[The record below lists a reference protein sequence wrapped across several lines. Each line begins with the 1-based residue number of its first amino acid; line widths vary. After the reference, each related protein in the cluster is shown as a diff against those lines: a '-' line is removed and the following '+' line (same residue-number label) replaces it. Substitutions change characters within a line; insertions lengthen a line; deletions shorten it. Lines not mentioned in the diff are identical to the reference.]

1 MSRITVI
8 TLNWNGAEVLR
19 DMINSLAPQLIE
31 LQARLIV
38 LDNCSTDGSD
48 IAAEQEFGGE
58 PWFSIMRVER
68 NLGFG
73 AGANRAIEN
82 SDDEILVLANND
94 TVFTPGSLSSLIDAL
109 ERHPEAGMVGP
120 RLLWP
125 DGSLQPSMRDF
136 PFPGKLI
143 REHLPFLRRK
153 TAYYSSHL
161 SEQKVDWLVGAVMV
175 FRRKALL
182 DTGLFDEDYF
192 FYHEETD
199 LQYRL
204 SRSGWEVWFVP
215 EASVVHL
222 EGVAA
227 RQMFGRETWLRYIP
241 EKIRFL
247 RKHGKYGA
255 VTGFRVFMALL
266 HAFRLF
272 AGLVRPG
279 KRKHDIRYNVSYCW
293 KAIRLTWK
301 SNGIYGSAESTG
313 HDNIDQEQ

>member
-1 MSRITVI
+1 MNRITVI
-8 TLNWNGAEVLR
+8 TLNWNGAEVLS
-19 DMINSLAPQLIE
+19 DMINSLAPQLLE

-48 IAAEQEFGGE
+48 RAAFDEFGGE
-58 PWFSIMRVER
+58 PWFSLIRAER
-68 NLGFG
+68 NLGFA
-73 AGANRAIEN
+73 AGANRVIGN

-94 TVFTPGSLSSLIDAL
+94 TVFTPGSLKLLVDAL
-109 ERHPEAGMVGP
+109 ERHPEAGMAGP

-143 REHLPFLRRK
+143 REHLPFLRK
-153 TAYYSSHL
+153 KAAIHSLHL
-161 SEQKVDWLVGAVMV
+161 KEQKVDWLVGAVMA

-199 LQYRL
+199 LQYRFH
-204 SRSGWEVWFVP
+204 RSGWEVWFVP
-215 EASVVHL
+215 AASVVHL

-227 RQMFGRETWLRYIP
+227 RQIFGRETWLRYIP
-241 EKIRFL
+241 GKIRFL
-247 RKHGKYGA
+247 RKHGRYGA
-255 VTGFRVFMALL
+255 VTS
-266 HAFRLF
+266 FRLF
-272 AGLVRPG
+272 ITLLHTCRMLAGLVEPG
-279 KRKHDIRYNVSYCW
+279 KRKQDIRYTMSYYR

-301 SNGIYGSAESTG
+301 QN
-313 HDNIDQEQ
+313 

>member
-1 MSRITVI
+1 MNRITVI

-48 IAAEQEFGGE
+48 RAVEEEFGGE
-58 PWFSIMRVER
+58 SWFSMMRAEH

-73 AGANRAIEN
+73 AGANRVIQN
-82 SDDEILVLANND
+82 SDDDILVLANND
-94 TVFTPGSLSSLIDAL
+94 TIFMPGSLSSLVDAL

-143 REHLPFLRRK
+143 REHLPYLGRK
-153 TAYYSSHL
+153 AAVYSSHL
-161 SEQKVDWLVGAVMV
+161 IEQKVDWLVGAVMA
-175 FRRKALL
+175 FRREALL
-182 DTGLFDEDYF
+182 DTGPFDEDYF

-199 LQYRL
+199 LQYRMI
-204 SRSGWEVWFVP
+204 RSGWEVWFIP
-215 EASVVHL
+215 EASVIHL

-255 VTGFRVFMALL
+255 VTGFRVFMTLL
-266 HAFRLF
+266 YTFRLF
-272 AGLVRPG
+272 AGLVKPG
-279 KRKHDIRYNVSYCW
+279 RRKHDIRYTASYCW
-293 KAIRLTWK
+293 KAIGLTWK
-301 SNGIYGSAESTG
+301 HN
-313 HDNIDQEQ
+313 